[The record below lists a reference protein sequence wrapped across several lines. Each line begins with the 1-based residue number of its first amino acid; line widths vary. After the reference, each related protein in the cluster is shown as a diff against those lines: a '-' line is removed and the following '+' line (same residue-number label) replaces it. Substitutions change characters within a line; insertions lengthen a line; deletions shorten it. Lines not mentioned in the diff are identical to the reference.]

1 MTLRPM
7 ARLATALV
15 AADVAAVRR
24 AVQSRPDTAERW
36 EAEVAIPIKKLIGT
50 MELLTTGSHGP

>member
-1 MTLRPM
+1 M